1 MNKKREEGILND
13 FIIKRKAAIFS
24 RFIAKKAAILFISL
38 VCVFSCIPV
47 LILAVGSVTGNY
59 ELSVYL
65 EGVLRGQGKTYL
77 LLLPAFPTFQGFIET
92 LFYEPEFYV
101 VFWNSVKLTAFIV
114 AGQMFVAVP
123 AAWGFSRCHGRLASL
138 LFYVYTILMLLPF
151 QVTMLS
157 NYLVIDAI
165 GIKDTHAAVILPAV
179 FSTFPVFLIYR
190 SFLGVPEE
198 VYEAFS
204 LESSSRL
211 RMFYH
216 VGVPLAMPGIKAAAL
231 LGVIEYWNMVEQ
243 PLLFLKTLALWPFS
257 LYIPGISYD
266 NISYIFVCSLI
277 VLLPMVL
284 LIFGGKEAV
293 SEGIG
298 AMAVKK

>member
-1 MNKKREEGILND
+1 MND

-231 LGVIEYWNMVEQ
+231 LGVIE
-243 PLLFLKTLALWPFS
+243 
-257 LYIPGISYD
+257 
-266 NISYIFVCSLI
+266 
-277 VLLPMVL
+277 
-284 LIFGGKEAV
+284 
-293 SEGIG
+293 
-298 AMAVKK
+298 